1 MTAIVR
7 RFKRYG
13 TEMQRRMTMG
23 GEACANNLRREYDE
37 MERETE
43 RVVGQT
49 LQIIERERVRE
60 GER

>member
-13 TEMQRRMTMG
+13 TEQQRRMTMG
-23 GEACANNLRREYDE
+23 GEACANNLRREIDE
-37 MERETE
+37 IERDTE
-43 RVVGQT
+43 RYVGQARE
-49 LQIIERERVRE
+49 LIEREKVRE